1 MVTVLMNKSEMGQGT
16 WTALAM
22 VVAEE
27 LESDWKDIRVEARLI
42 KEELFMK
49 KQVRA
54 LPMASFA

>member
-1 MVTVLMNKSEMGQGT
+1 MNKSEMGQGT